1 MATENTS
8 ANIQPEEAIGEIT
21 RRVETITRENQALF
35 QRLLEGERRFRGLAK
50 AVWMVQEDERRR
62 LARELHDGIGQTL
75 TALKNQLTRLGQKF
89 DGADPAL
96 LDGLEDSVE
105 LVSTALHDTRELSRL
120 LRPSVLDDLGLE
132 AALRWLARTLGQR
145 TDLQVTVE
153 CELGDQRLEPEIETL
168 VFRIVQESLTNVIK
182 HAGVPSA
189 TIRVRTPNPQTLIVD
204 VEDDGAGFDMAGALA
219 SSDAPASSGLRGMR
233 DRVELFGGRLNIK
246 SAPGRGTIVELTVP
260 LGTQGD

>member
-1 MATENTS
+1 MATDKPPVGL
-8 ANIQPEEAIGEIT
+8 QPEEAIGEIT

-50 AVWMVQEDERRR
+50 AVWMIQEDERRR

-75 TALKNQLTRLGQKF
+75 TALKNQLTRLGTKF
-89 DGADPAL
+89 AQAEPAL
-96 LDGLEDSVE
+96 LEALEDSVE

-145 TDLQVTVE
+145 TDLEVTVE
-153 CELGDQRLEPEIETL
+153 CDLGDQRLEPEIETL

-189 TIRVRTPNPQTLIVD
+189 TIRVRTSDTSLLVVN

-219 SSDAPASSGLRGMR
+219 ATDAPASSGLRGMR

-246 SAPGRGTIVELTVP
+246 SAPGRGTVVELSVP